1 MQGYY
6 KQNVCTNCGIIG
18 HHYKHCSEPITSY
31 GIIAFRINDDMWNQ
45 PKRLLND
52 ELTGLPEKKIEFLLI
67 QRRDSIGF
75 VELIRA
81 KYKLNDIE
89 YIRDQIMGITL
100 KEREALK
107 TKTFDE
113 LWTGLWGSL
122 QSTENRQYRQEYEQA
137 KLKHE
142 QLCSG
147 IEVCGKKYTLASLI
161 DSTPLIWN
169 TPEWGFPKGRRNIH
183 ETDFKCA
190 LREFTEETGILSSDI
205 RIFENIEPIK
215 ESFFGSNNIHY
226 RHVYFLAWVP
236 RRVNIGLKPDNQTM
250 MREVGNIKWFS
261 IEDALHNIRST
272 NLEKREV
279 LLRASSLLR
288 NLSPIFVG
296 PVVSMAEQEPQT
308 EALLQNRNRTNESN
322 TNSASAASTTTTFF
336 NPWDRKTKS
345 SQFSFVED

>member
-1 MQGYY
+1 MQPYF

-18 HHYKHCSEPITSY
+18 HHYKQCIEPITSY
-31 GIIAFRINDDMWNQ
+31 GVIAFRINDESWMQ
-45 PKRLLND
+45 PKRFLND

-89 YIRDQIMGITL
+89 YIRDQILNITQ
-100 KEREALK
+100 KERDALK

-122 QSTENRQYRQEYEQA
+122 HSAENRQYKQEYEQA
-137 KLKHE
+137 KSKHE
-142 QLCSG
+142 QLRSG
-147 IEVCGKKYTLASLI
+147 IEVNGKKYTLTSLI
-161 DSTPLIWN
+161 DSTPLVWDS
-169 TPEWGFPKGRRNIH
+169 PEWGFPKGRRNIH

-190 LREFTEETGILSSDI
+190 MREFTEETGISTNDV

-226 RHVYFLAWVP
+226 RHIYFLAWIP
-236 RRVNIGLKPDNQTM
+236 RRVKIALKPDNHTM

-272 NLEKREV
+272 NVEKREV
-279 LLRASSLLR
+279 LLRASMLLR
-288 NLSPIFVG
+288 NLSPIFIG
-296 PVVSMAEQEPQT
+296 PVVSIAEQEPQM
-308 EALLQNRNRTNESN
+308 EASLQNRNRTNESN
-322 TNSASAASTTTTFF
+322 TWN
-336 NPWDRKTKS
+336 WYKS
-345 SQFSFVED
+345 SQFSFIED